1 MKAMIVFFAVSFSVV
16 SFSSQENPLALDE
29 LVQTALERNPKI
41 AAAAREAE
49 ANSYR
54 ILPAR
59 TLPDPMIEFS
69 LKNMGLSEFTV
80 GMDPESGVGFSLSQ
94 TFPFPGKL
102 RLKGDIAR
110 KSYERKLTL
119 LDLARLEVIRDLK
132 TAYLELFYSRKSAE
146 ILEQQKRLISQAL
159 KLAESQYAVGTGT
172 QSDIFKAQI
181 EISRMDEMIIP
192 MREMTKAVEA
202 RINLLLDYAPD
213 RPLGMPAVSETASL
227 TVSIVELERRA
238 VAASPMARDALLMVE
253 ENEKMVAMAKREFY
267 PDFRISAGWE
277 YRGKLTDMYE
287 VMAGLEIPL
296 YARRRQANVLREARA
311 LESGSLLNSRA
322 VRNDLLAMVSE
333 NFVKAKTAENLIR
346 LYRNQLRIQS
356 RLAVESSLA
365 NYQVGKVDFMA
376 VLNDINNQF
385 SFELAYYRELSQF
398 WTAAAVLESIGAGPV
413 ANP

>member
-1 MKAMIVFFAVSFSVV
+1 MKALIVFFAVSFSVV
-16 SFSSQENPLALDE
+16 SLSSQENPLALDE

-49 ANSYR
+49 AYSYR

-59 TLPDPMIEFS
+59 TLPDPMVEFS

-80 GMDPESGVGFSLSQ
+80 GMDPMSGVGFSLSQ

-110 KSYERKLTL
+110 KAYERKRTVM
-119 LDLARLEVIRDLK
+119 DSARLEVLRDLK
-132 TAYLELFYSRKSAE
+132 TAYFDLFFSRKSIE
-146 ILEQQKRLISQAL
+146 ILERQKRLLDQAL
-159 KLAESQYAVGTGT
+159 KLTESRYAVGSGV

-192 MREMTKAVEA
+192 MREMAKAQEA
-202 RINLLLDYAPD
+202 RINLLLDYAPE
-213 RPLGMPAVSETASL
+213 RPLGMPAVSEAAAVTL
-227 TVSIVELERRA
+227 TLAEIERRA
-238 VAASPMARDALLMVE
+238 VDASPMARDALLMVE

-296 YARRRQANVLREARA
+296 YARRRQANGLREARA
-311 LESGSLLNSRA
+311 LEAGSRLNSRS
-322 VRNDLLAMVSE
+322 VRNDLLTMVSE
-333 NFVKAKTAENLIR
+333 NYVKAKTAENLIR
-346 LYRNQLRIQS
+346 LYRNQLQIQS

-365 NYQVGKVDFMA
+365 NYQVNKVDFMS
-376 VLNDINNQF
+376 VISDINSQF
-385 SFELAYYRELSQF
+385 SFELAYFRELSQF
-398 WTAAAVLESIGAGPV
+398 WAAVAVLESLTAGPV
-413 ANP
+413 VNP

>member
-16 SFSSQENPLALDE
+16 SLSSQENPLALDE
-29 LVQTALERNPKI
+29 LVRTALERNPKI

-49 ANSYR
+49 AYSYR

-59 TLPDPMIEFS
+59 TLPDPMVEFS

-80 GMDPESGVGFSLSQ
+80 GMDPMSGVGFSLSQ

-110 KSYERKLTL
+110 KAYERKRTVM
-119 LDLARLEVIRDLK
+119 DSDRLEVLRDLK
-132 TAYLELFYSRKSAE
+132 TAYFDLFFSRKSIE
-146 ILEQQKRLISQAL
+146 ILERQKRLLDQAL
-159 KLAESQYAVGTGT
+159 KLTESRYAVGSGV

-192 MREMTKAVEA
+192 MREMAKAQEA

-213 RPLGMPAVSETASL
+213 RPLGMPAVSETAVL
-227 TVSIVELERRA
+227 TLTLAEIERRA
-238 VAASPMARDALLMVE
+238 VGASPMVRDALLMVE

-277 YRGKLTDMYE
+277 YRGKLIDMYE

-296 YARRRQANVLREARA
+296 YAKRRQANVLREARA
-311 LESGSLLNSRA
+311 LEAGSRLNSRS
-322 VRNDLLAMVSE
+322 VLNDLLEMVSE
-333 NFVKAKTAENLIR
+333 NYVKAKTAENLIH
-346 LYRNQLRIQS
+346 LYRNQLQIQS

-365 NYQVGKVDFMA
+365 NYQVNKVDFMS
-376 VLNDINNQF
+376 VISDINSQF
-385 SFELAYYRELSQF
+385 SFELAYFRELSQF
-398 WTAAAVLESIGAGPV
+398 WAAVAVLESLAAGPV
-413 ANP
+413 VIP